1 MINKKRYAALF
12 FFALLL
18 VGTVAA
24 GAPVAK
30 FHAFSAAQKRFDPE
44 GEFNPLGNAPKGLEE
59 VGNID
64 LFRSGRGRPFTSHTH
79 SGVVTTRG
87 VVYRFKTISVSQNN
101 FTFTTRARQGTSY
114 SFAGRFLKGG
124 VYAEMDS
131 EAWNQPLLEGTLT
144 KLKNGKKVAEA
155 RMRFSYFGGT

>member
-1 MINKKRYAALF
+1 MNKRRCVALF
-12 FFALLL
+12 SFALLL
-18 VGTVAA
+18 AGTVAA
-24 GAPVAK
+24 GTHVQMLY
-30 FHAFSAAQKRFDPE
+30 AFSAPQKKFDPE
-44 GEFNPLGNAPKGLEE
+44 GEFNPIGNAPKGLEE

-64 LFRSGRGRPFTSHTH
+64 LFRSGPRRPFTSHTH

-87 VVYRFKTISVSQNN
+87 VVYRFRTINVSQND
-101 FTFTTRARQGTSY
+101 FTFTTTARRGTSY

-131 EAWNQPLLEGTLT
+131 STWDQPVMEGTLT
-144 KLKNGKKVAEA
+144 KFKNGKRVAEA